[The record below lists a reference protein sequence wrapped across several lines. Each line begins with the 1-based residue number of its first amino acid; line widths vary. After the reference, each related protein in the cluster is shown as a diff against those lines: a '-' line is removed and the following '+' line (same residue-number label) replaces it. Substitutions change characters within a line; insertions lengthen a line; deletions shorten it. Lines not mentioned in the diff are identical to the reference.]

1 MKEIS
6 YLISHYIEAFIIFHY
21 CHSIFKQKKSN
32 FSVFLGFTLCYSILF
47 GIFHF
52 QNIYVNIIA
61 SVLAPLFLISYL
73 YDVPKIYA
81 FFHSLILYLSM
92 ALGELSGASLL
103 SLLSDHYWNAWSTDI
118 RLLFLST
125 ILCKTLYLC
134 IVFILIYFQKKR
146 PITIHFSPDH
156 GHHFLLYGCQY
167 PVIHIRSAISGK
179 YIRQLCYFYYNSTA
193 PRHIISGLCTLQL
206 QQ

>member
-73 YDVPKIYA
+73 YDVIINIC
-81 FFHSLILYLSM
+81 FFSLAYSLPVNGIRRIIRGLP
-92 ALGELSGASLL
+92 ALL
-103 SLLSDHYWNAWSTDI
+103 T
-118 RLLFLST
+118 F
-125 ILCKTLYLC
+125 
-134 IVFILIYFQKKR
+134 
-146 PITIHFSPDH
+146 
-156 GHHFLLYGCQY
+156 
-167 PVIHIRSAISGK
+167 
-179 YIRQLCYFYYNSTA
+179 
-193 PRHIISGLCTLQL
+193 
-206 QQ
+206 

>member
-92 ALGELSGASLL
+92 ALGELSGPPCSP
-103 SLLSDHYWNAWSTDI
+103 Y
-118 RLLFLST
+118 FLIIIGMHGQQISA
-125 ILCKTLYLC
+125 Y
-134 IVFILIYFQKKR
+134 YFY
-146 PITIHFSPDH
+146 
-156 GHHFLLYGCQY
+156 LLYY
-167 PVIHIRSAISGK
+167 AKH
-179 YIRQLCYFYYNSTA
+179 YIFA
-193 PRHIISGLCTLQL
+193 
-206 QQ
+206 

>member
-125 ILCKTLYLC
+125 ILCKTLY
-134 IVFILIYFQKKR
+134 
-146 PITIHFSPDH
+146 
-156 GHHFLLYGCQY
+156 
-167 PVIHIRSAISGK
+167 PVSYTH
-179 YIRQLCYFYYNSTA
+179 L
-193 PRHIISGLCTLQL
+193 TLPTN
-206 QQ
+206 